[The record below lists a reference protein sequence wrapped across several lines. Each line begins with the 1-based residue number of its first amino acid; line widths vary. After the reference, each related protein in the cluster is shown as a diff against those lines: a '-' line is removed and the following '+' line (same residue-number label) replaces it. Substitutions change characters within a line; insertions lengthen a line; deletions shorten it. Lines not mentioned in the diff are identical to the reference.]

1 MQRAGATGGFHA
13 GSVVAEFLMPTLGAD
28 MSAGTLVAW
37 KKKEGDRVTR
47 GEIVAEVETDKA
59 AIDVEIFT
67 TGVIEKILIQPG
79 EKVPVGTPLALIR
92 EEGQPAPPSA
102 VAPPA
107 PPREKTPP
115 TAPTPVRP
123 AKPPEPSTVE
133 PGRLRISPSAKQL
146 AAELGVDPLSVKG
159 TGPGGAITREDIE
172 IAAQAMGYRRQALG
186 EPPAEPAP
194 SPLPIAPAAERQ
206 ARMRQAIAAAMARS
220 KREIPHYYLGTT
232 IDMGRAMAWL
242 ADENLKRP
250 VADRLL
256 YGVLLIKAVA
266 LALREVPEL
275 NAVWRE
281 GQAVQSPSIHV
292 GVAISLRGGG
302 LVAPALHDTDRQSLS
317 ELMRSFRDLVA
328 RARAGT
334 LRSSELS
341 DPTITVTSLG
351 EQGVETAFGV
361 IYPPQVALV
370 GFGKVVERPWAVE
383 GQVTVRPVM
392 TATLSADHRV
402 TDGHRGGLFL
412 AAVDRLLQ
420 QPEVLAGEGS

>member
-1 MQRAGATGGFHA
+1 
-13 GSVVAEFLMPTLGAD
+13 
-28 MSAGTLVAW
+28 
-37 KKKEGDRVTR
+37 
-47 GEIVAEVETDKA
+47 
-59 AIDVEIFT
+59 
-67 TGVIEKILIQPG
+67 
-79 EKVPVGTPLALIR
+79 
-92 EEGQPAPPSA
+92 
-102 VAPPA
+102 
-107 PPREKTPP
+107 
-115 TAPTPVRP
+115 
-123 AKPPEPSTVE
+123 
-133 PGRLRISPSAKQL
+133 
-146 AAELGVDPLSVKG
+146 
-159 TGPGGAITREDIE
+159 
-172 IAAQAMGYRRQALG
+172 
-186 EPPAEPAP
+186 
-194 SPLPIAPAAERQ
+194 
-206 ARMRQAIAAAMARS
+206 MRQAIAAAMARS

-328 RARAGT
+328 RAHAGT